1 MTDLETGMRW
11 RVMVELIGADGVV
24 LVHEVSAGGS
34 TIVVSPATVG
44 LTMTQGKQT
53 LAGLQRHLIQA
64 QVEDHCRERRRCS
77 HCGLQRPIKDI
88 HRRRLLSLFGT
99 VEVRAPRFAPC
110 RCAVTCRRTLCPIT
124 EIMPDRCTP
133 DYERVVAKIGAL
145 LPYRRAQALL
155 SEFLP
160 LNDQP
165 AIETVRQRTLHVG
178 ARLEKA
184 AIVSS
189 PTPSTAAQSITM
201 SIDGGHVRS
210 VRSYQMRLF
219 EILLAQVGSV
229 SSRTRSPGIL
239 KVAVIGHA
247 VCRMPNAIRALRRKW
262 LRRRCAGTR

>member
-145 LPYRRAQALL
+145 LLYRRAQALL

-210 VRSYQMRLF
+210 VRSYQMRSF
-219 EILLAQVGSV
+219 EILLAQVGNDDGKQV
-229 SSRTRSPGIL
+229 VFSSMPAEADRQREQLRGVLQGQGATPSRPGRS
-239 KVAVIGHA
+239 
-247 VCRMPNAIRALRRKW
+247 
-262 LRRRCAGTR
+262 